1 MHIGQ
6 QCSQTQNVFRI
17 CRVNFKENVSHS
29 IMISFTHLCCETL
42 VHRLLIFF
50 FYSSYNCHKC
60 RDTYSNALVV
70 CSKVIDVIKAVSLF
84 VIANPFVAEDDD
96 PLAHS
101 SSNYR
106 RPLNAA
112 VNFSSAVTTTPA
124 TSPENT
130 SSTKTKSLK
139 PIAPIREPT

>member
-1 MHIGQ
+1 MQGHVQ
-6 QCSQTQNVFRI
+6 ERS
-17 CRVNFKENVSHS
+17 
-29 IMISFTHLCCETL
+29 
-42 VHRLLIFF
+42 
-50 FYSSYNCHKC
+50 
-60 RDTYSNALVV
+60 LVV
-70 CSKVIDVIKAVSLF
+70 CSKVIDVIEAAVSLF
-84 VIANPFVAEDDD
+84 VITNPFVAEDDD

-130 SSTKTKSLK
+130 SSAKTKSLK

>member
-1 MHIGQ
+1 
-6 QCSQTQNVFRI
+6 
-17 CRVNFKENVSHS
+17 
-29 IMISFTHLCCETL
+29 MISIIHTP
-42 VHRLLIFF
+42 LLRNTCSWTSDLF

-70 CSKVIDVIKAVSLF
+70 FSKVIDVIEAVSLF